1 MYWSRCDSLH
11 HATCIPFLW
20 LQIPLRLAASPY
32 PGIGRVEVYTGSTW
46 GTICGQG
53 FDDSDA
59 NVICRQMGFG
69 TAKLAFN
76 R

>member
-1 MYWSRCDSLH
+1 MYRSLCNDLCYP
-11 HATCIPFLW
+11 TYDVLW
-20 LQIPLRLAASPY
+20 PQTPLRLAASPF

-46 GTICGQG
+46 GTICGRG
-53 FDDSDA
+53 FGYNDA

-69 TAKLAFN
+69 TARLAFD